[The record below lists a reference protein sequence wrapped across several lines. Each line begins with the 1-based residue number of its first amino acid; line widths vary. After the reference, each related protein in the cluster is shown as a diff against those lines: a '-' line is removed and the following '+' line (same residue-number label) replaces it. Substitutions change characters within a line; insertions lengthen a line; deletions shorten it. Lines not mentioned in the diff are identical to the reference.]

1 MEHNIQFR
9 IENTTKC
16 IFAIVGKFSR
26 TDTYQ
31 AYFFDEDIH
40 QELSKDYILSKTKPI
55 NGLIT
60 KSVLEKLEHRGYI
73 NINVVKNLKQV
84 SVLN

>member
-1 MEHNIQFR
+1 MEYNVQFR

-31 AYFFDEDIH
+31 AYFFEEDMH
-40 QELSKDYILSKTKPI
+40 QELSKDYVLSKTKRL
-55 NGLIT
+55 NCVTT
-60 KSVLEKLEHRGYI
+60 KPVRERLEHRGYDNI
-73 NINVVKNLKQV
+73 NIVKNLKQV